1 MNKEENKIFH
11 IGLGFG
17 IAIGV
22 VLTLG
27 IQWIYL
33 LNR

>member
-1 MNKEENKIFH
+1 MSKEENKIFN

-27 IQWIYL
+27 IQWVYFT
-33 LNR
+33 

>member
-1 MNKEENKIFH
+1 MSKEDKIFH

-27 IQWIYL
+27 IIYL
-33 LNR
+33 T